1 MTIAEQKNGKR
12 FSLLKLTTVLRS
24 FGLDGFLFAL
34 LGMIALAYI
43 FPAPGLAKEPV
54 SLEELTNCGLS
65 LIFFFYGL
73 RLNFTQLRTGLKNW
87 RMHIL
92 IQLTTFLFFP
102 LILLLAKPFFGST
115 ETPLLWLG
123 SFYLATLPSTVSSS
137 VVMVSIAGG
146 NLPAAI
152 FNASV
157 SSFLGV
163 FITPL
168 WMSLFLAGNAQDFDV
183 RSIFLKLFVQV
194 LLPFGLG
201 IALNRY
207 FGGFAEQH
215 KKKLRYFDQT
225 IILLIVYTA
234 FCHSFELNT
243 FADYSLL
250 DLLLLTLAMILLF
263 FGSYAFIYSVTG
275 LLKFNG
281 ADTVTV
287 LFCGSK
293 KSLVH
298 GTIMSKVL
306 FPDASLAGVLLL
318 PIMVYHAIQLIFAS
332 IIARR
337 IAHRINQ
344 PAAEKML

>member
-1 MTIAEQKNGKR
+1 MAIIEQKNAKR
-12 FSLLKLTTVLRS
+12 FSFLNLTAILSRA
-24 FGLDGFLFAL
+24 GLDGFLALL

-43 FPAPGLAKEPV
+43 FPAPGLTKEPV
-54 SLEELTNCGLS
+54 SLEEITNYGLS

-73 RLNFTQLRTGLKNW
+73 RLNFVQLRTGLKNW
-87 RMHIL
+87 RMHVL
-92 IQLTTFLFFP
+92 VQLTTFLFFP
-102 LILLLAKPFFGST
+102 LIVLIFKPFFRTHET
-115 ETPLLWLG
+115 ELLWLG

-168 WMSLFLAGNAQDFDV
+168 WMSLFLAGNSPDFDM
-183 RSIFLKLFVQV
+183 RTIFLKLILQV
-194 LLPFGLG
+194 LLPFGVG
-201 IALNRY
+201 IALNRW
-207 FGGFAEQH
+207 FGQYAEKH

-234 FCHSFELNT
+234 FCHSFELDI
-243 FADYSLL
+243 FAGYSVP
-250 DLLLLTLAMILLF
+250 DLFLLTLAMVLLF
-263 FGSYAFIYSVTG
+263 FGSYVFIYAVTSF
-275 LLKFNG
+275 LNFDR

-306 FPDASLAGVLLL
+306 FPNTSVAGVMLL

-337 IAHRINQ
+337 IAGRSGNLMTN
-344 PAAEKML
+344 E